1 MKKTVFL
8 LLALLSSNA
17 FADSVLRFKCGDNSF
32 AMYVN
37 ASMTKQVVIMNDTLT
52 ENATTD
58 EYHYGDLGDS
68 YVITFDVW
76 GANGGMHNHY
86 TTVFQ
91 KGTKNIKQI
100 VQLLDADDRPRGD
113 AIHKTCTKI

>member
-1 MKKTVFL
+1 
-8 LLALLSSNA
+8 
-17 FADSVLRFKCGDNSF
+17 
-32 AMYVN
+32 
-37 ASMTKQVVIMNDTLT
+37 MNDTLT
-52 ENATTD
+52 ENAATD
-58 EYHYGDLGDS
+58 EYPYGDLGDS